1 MYENSTVPFLTF
13 PKLQWEKINML
24 NFILPPD
31 WFFLIPLLILLL
43 TYLTLLCANYYI
55 QLSREILELQ
65 LQLQLEQSRNFSNA
79 RQKG

>member
-1 MYENSTVPFLTF
+1 
-13 PKLQWEKINML
+13 ML

-43 TYLTLLCANYYI
+43 TYLILSCANLYLQI
-55 QLSREILELQ
+55 LREILELQ
-65 LQLQLEQSRNFSNA
+65 LQLESRNISNA

>member
-1 MYENSTVPFLTF
+1 
-13 PKLQWEKINML
+13 ML

-55 QLSREILELQ
+55 QLSMEILELELQ
-65 LQLQLEQSRNFSNA
+65 LQLEESRNISNARA

>member
-1 MYENSTVPFLTF
+1 
-13 PKLQWEKINML
+13 ML

-55 QLSREILELQ
+55 QLSMEILELELELQ
-65 LQLQLEQSRNFSNA
+65 LQLEESRNISNARA